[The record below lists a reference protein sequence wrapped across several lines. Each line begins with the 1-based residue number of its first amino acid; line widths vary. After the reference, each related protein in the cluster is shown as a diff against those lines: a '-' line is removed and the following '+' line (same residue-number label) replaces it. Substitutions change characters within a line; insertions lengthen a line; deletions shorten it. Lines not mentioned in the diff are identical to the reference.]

1 MTVGEYKVHM
11 VMGILSVE
19 VSNMMENIWMSVKGR
34 VTDLTLVRI
43 QCTLK
48 LHEISLLIEMWV
60 SSRLCHDGTFA
71 L

>member
-11 VMGILSVE
+11 VMGIFSVE

-43 QCTLK
+43 QCTLQ
-48 LHEISLLIEMWV
+48 LHEVRLLIEMWV
-60 SSRLCHDGTFA
+60 SSRLCHDGTSA

>member
-1 MTVGEYKVHM
+1 MTVDEYKVHM

-19 VSNMMENIWMSVKGR
+19 VSNMMENIWMSVKGG

-43 QCTLK
+43 QCTLQ

-60 SSRLCHDGTFA
+60 SSRLCHDGTSA